1 MFCKNCGREIG
12 KDENFCPGCGAK
24 LEYWNVSEDS
34 PNTVRREGSSD
45 YEEPNATLWIV
56 IGVLSSIFCC
66 LIGGIGTT
74 VYAAKASGNI
84 SAGDFEQAKENIETS
99 KKWFIATVIVGVITF
114 FIGMI
119 AGV

>member
-1 MFCKNCGREIG
+1 MNCKNCGREIG
-12 KDENFCPGCGAK
+12 ENDCFCPGCG
-24 LEYWNVSEDS
+24 EYCNVSENS
-34 PNTVRREGSSD
+34 PKTVYREGASV

-74 VYAAKASGNI
+74 IYAAKASGNI
-84 SAGDFEQAKENIETS
+84 SSGDFEQAKENIETS
-99 KKWFIATVIVGVITF
+99 KKWFIATVIVGVITI
-114 FIGMI
+114 FISMI